1 VPDLHRLGGGAR
13 LRATDTPRPSTAASG
28 SIDLAVRRT
37 RVCGVVD
44 AHGFVQLACAAFH
57 CLKSQSSRCRLRRSC
72 GAAVLHFMPMEIHI
86 KRSTRFLTVVT
97 GLPFLLP
104 GRAAEAHGFA
114 GERFFPA
121 TLQTDD
127 PFVADEMS
135 LPTLTKNPTD
145 PSGGQSYS
153 AETDIAKRLTTDFG
167 LTASYQWN
175 YFQPKGAPPFN
186 GFGSLRTGAQYQLF
200 VNAPHQFM
208 GLVGLNTTW
217 GHTGAVNHG
226 GADDHT
232 TLEPTFDFGK
242 GFGDLPD
249 SLLWLKPLAI
259 TGNLSVDFPTKVI
272 SGDNLNQNVFNAG
285 FAIEYSLEYL
295 QHHVKDIG
303 LRAPFDRLIP
313 LVEVTSATPLNRD
326 FNTTTG
332 LTNGTGNATTGVIA
346 PGFIW
351 AGQYFQIGAE
361 AIIPYG
367 QGQRNGVGGVLQFH
381 LFLDDLFPN
390 SIGRPLL
397 GNTRL
402 FGS

>member
-1 VPDLHRLGGGAR
+1 LALVAVFPLLLSGRL
-13 LRATDTPRPSTAASG
+13 
-28 SIDLAVRRT
+28 
-37 RVCGVVD
+37 
-44 AHGFVQLACAAFH
+44 
-57 CLKSQSSRCRLRRSC
+57 
-72 GAAVLHFMPMEIHI
+72 
-86 KRSTRFLTVVT
+86 
-97 GLPFLLP
+97 
-104 GRAAEAHGFA
+104 AEAHGFA

-121 TLQTDD
+121 TIQTDD

-135 LPTLTKNPTD
+135 LPTLTRNPTD
-145 PSGGQSYS
+145 PSGEQSYS
-153 AETDIAKRLTTDFG
+153 VETDIAKRLTTDFG

-175 YFQPKGAPPFN
+175 YFQPKGASAFY

-200 VNAPHQFM
+200 IDAPHQFM
-208 GLVGLNTTW
+208 GLAGLDVTW
-217 GHTGAVNHG
+217 AHTGAVNHG

-232 TLEPTFDFGK
+232 TLTPTFDFGK

-249 SLLWLKPLAI
+249 SLTWLKPFAL
-259 TGNLSVDFPTKVI
+259 TGNLSVDFPTRVN
-272 SGDNLNQNVFNAG
+272 SAGNLNQNVFNAG

-295 QHHVKDIG
+295 QHHVKDVG

-313 LVEVTSATPLNRD
+313 LVEITSATPLNRG
-326 FNTTTG
+326 FNGATG
-332 LTNGTGNATTGVIA
+332 MTNGNGNATTGLIA

-367 QGQRNGVGGVLQFH
+367 QGQGHGVGAVLQFH

-390 SIGRPLL
+390 SIGRPLF